1 MGVGSCNC
9 RAEVL
14 ARVSTWC
21 DDQWD
26 WTANED
32 RYGHLAFVS
41 AGLGY
46 HDVESSLLALRC
58 LTGGLG
64 LTWIYGSC
72 CVGKSFH
79 LDSTGCALA
88 ISHEELYIV
97 YNT

>member
-1 MGVGSCNC
+1 M
-9 RAEVL
+9 L

-32 RYGHLAFVS
+32 GYGHLAFVL

-46 HDVESSLLALRC
+46 HDVESLPVALRC

-64 LTWIYGSC
+64 LNWIYGSC
-72 CVGKSFH
+72 SVGKSFH
-79 LDSTGCALA
+79 LD
-88 ISHEELYIV
+88 LYGLCPGYFPRGDI
-97 YNT
+97 YSL